1 MGTANSA
8 SYELLMTSAAVNL
21 QLCQT
26 HRKRSFS
33 PAYPSRHEFGAARVK
48 EWKEGALFC
57 SQTFSNTPL
66 GGNKDWFRA
75 RLSPSRLQA
84 VPAGLSAP
92 RPLLP
97 AWRMRPLT
105 WRRGGRRRRP
115 RNHGAGVLPGV
126 VVPGEVP
133 SGFSR
138 PSLSWVNRISHNK
151 ERPDSPNVA
160 WSFLKFKFKLQNSQ
174 LKARM
179 KLMMFLQKSAFGF
192 FVCVCSEMFPIKI

>member
-8 SYELLMTSAAVNL
+8 SHELLMTSAAVNL
-21 QLCQT
+21 PPCQT
-26 HRKRSFS
+26 RRKRSFS
-33 PAYPSRHEFGAARVK
+33 PAYPSRREFGAARVK

-105 WRRGGRRRRP
+105 WRRGRRRRRP
-115 RNHGAGVLPGV
+115 WNHGAGVLPGV

-151 ERPDSPNVA
+151 ERPGFPNVA
-160 WSFLKFKFKLQNSQ
+160 WSSLKFKFKRQHSQ
-174 LKARM
+174 
-179 KLMMFLQKSAFGF
+179 F
-192 FVCVCSEMFPIKI
+192 